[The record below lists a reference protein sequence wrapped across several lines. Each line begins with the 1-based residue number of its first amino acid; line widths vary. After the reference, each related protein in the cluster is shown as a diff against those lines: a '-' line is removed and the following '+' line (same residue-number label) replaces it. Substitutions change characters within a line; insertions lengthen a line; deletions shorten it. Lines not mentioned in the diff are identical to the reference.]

1 MRSNT
6 PPRANRART
15 LVLLRHG
22 QSNANAENSFS
33 GWLDVPLTERG
44 EAEAVRAAELLAAHH
59 LLPDVAHT
67 SVLSRAIGTLDIT
80 LAVLDRRWI
89 RPDAAGGSNERR
101 YGCED
106 CCVMRPGSG
115 IRTGLWP

>member
-6 PPRANRART
+6 PPRANGART

-44 EAEAVRAAELLAAHH
+44 EAEAARAAELL
-59 LLPDVAHT
+59 
-67 SVLSRAIGTLDIT
+67 SR
-80 LAVLDRRWI
+80 
-89 RPDAAGGSNERR
+89 GGSARWTSR
-101 YGCED
+101 SRSWTGG
-106 CCVMRPGSG
+106 GSG
-115 IRTGLWP
+115 PTQLAAQTNGATAAKTAVS